1 MALTATIFKVDLTI
15 SDMDR
20 GYYATHAL
28 VLARHPSE
36 TDERMMVRMF
46 AFALNADEALEFGK
60 GLSNEEE
67 PALWRKDLTGIIEQW
82 IEVGLPDE
90 KSVRKACGRATQVLL
105 YTYGRGASKWWQ
117 DNSDAMARPDNLT
130 VIDLPAESTQALAK
144 LAERTM
150 QLQCTIQDGTT
161 WITNGDNTVEISPVV
176 LSAARRP

>member
-36 TDERMMVRMF
+36 TDERMMVRLLT
-46 AFALNADEALEFGK
+46 FALNADEALEFGK
-60 GLSNEEE
+60 GLSNEDE
-67 PALWRKDLTGIIEQW
+67 PALWRKDLTGVIEQW

-90 KSVRKACGRATQVLL
+90 KSLRKACGRSTQVLL
-105 YTYGRGASKWWQ
+105 YTYGRGAAKWWQ
-117 DNSDAMARPDNLT
+117 DNGDAMARPDNLT

-161 WITNGDNTVEISPVV
+161 WITDGDNTVEIAPVV

>member
-15 SDMDR
+15 SDLDR

-36 TDERMMVRMF
+36 TDERMMVRML

-60 GLSNEEE
+60 GLSNEDE

-90 KSVRKACGRATQVLL
+90 KAVRKACGRATQVLL
-105 YTYGRGASKWWQ
+105 YTYGRGATKWWQ

-130 VIDLPAESTQALAK
+130 VRNAM
-144 LAERTM
+144 R
-150 QLQCTIQDGTT
+150 
-161 WITNGDNTVEISPVV
+161 
-176 LSAARRP
+176 